1 MCKYLLSVDNGLTT
15 TKAVLFTLEGREVAS
30 GHVSTVIENKGDF
43 AEIDMDLQW
52 ENTARAI
59 RECLEKA
66 KVRSEDIIGIGNSGH
81 GAGLYCL
88 DQYSRPVRKAISSMD
103 TRANGIIDSWN
114 REGRS
119 PLDIIYQNFWS
130 GHAVPI
136 LCWLKQHE
144 PENYENIKTVLM
156 VKDWIRF
163 RLTGELGIEYTDAS
177 NSGIINPRDKSA
189 DLGLFRIFDIEE
201 AFYKVPKLYK
211 TTDIVG
217 YVNKRAEEETG
228 LLAGTPVI
236 GGVFDCIACSLG
248 SGVYDNEKYNII
260 AGTWSINSGIE
271 DKLYDP
277 PGDTMK
283 ATLYVDIDKYYYS
296 ESSATS
302 AVNLNWFIDHVIKGF
317 ELFDIQ
323 DEELFR
329 NMTEKIGQIDPKD
342 SDVIYMPFLYK
353 SHLSHMNGAFLGLK
367 PEHNIFHMLRAIYE
381 GVVFAHRKHIDNLKN
396 YGIVRRSAILSGG
409 AAKSSLWCQM
419 FADIL
424 DMEIMT
430 ADTTEAGALGTAAC
444 TAVAL
449 GIYKD
454 LKEAITVMTNVKKCY
469 YPNAPAK
476 EIYDAKYVTFNT
488 LIKKFE

>member
-1 MCKYLLSVDNGLTT
+1 MGKYLLSVDNGLTT
-15 TKAVLFTLEGREVAS
+15 TKAVLFTLEGKEVAS

-43 AEIDMDLQW
+43 SELDMDLQW
-52 ENTARAI
+52 ENTAKAI
-59 RECLEKA
+59 RECLA
-66 KVRSEDIIGIGNSGH
+66 KSDVRSEDIIGVGNSGH

-88 DQYSRPVRKAISSMD
+88 DQNGRPVRKAISSMD
-103 TRANGIIDSWN
+103 TRADNIIDSWN
-114 REGRS
+114 GDGRT
-119 PLDIIYQNFWS
+119 PRDIIYQNFWS

-136 LCWLKQHE
+136 LSWLKQYE

-177 NSGIINPRDKSA
+177 NSGMINPRGKNV

-201 AFYKVPKLYK
+201 AFYKMPKLYK
-211 TTDIVG
+211 TTDIAG
-217 YVNKRAEEETG
+217 YVNKTAAADTG
-228 LLAGTPVI
+228 LPAGIPVI

-248 SGVYDNEKYNII
+248 SGVYDKDKYNII

-271 DKLYDP
+271 DQLYD

-283 ATLYVDIDKYYYS
+283 ATLFVDIDKYYYS

-302 AVNLNWFIDHVIKGF
+302 AVNLNWFIDNVMKGF
-317 ELFDIQ
+317 ARFDVQ

-329 NMTEKIGQIDPKD
+329 IITEKLGQIDPKD
-342 SDVIYMPFLYK
+342 SEVIYMPFLYK

-367 PEHNIFHMLRAIYE
+367 PEHNIFHMLRALYE
-381 GVVFAHRKHIDNLKN
+381 GVVFAHRKHIDNLRN
-396 YGIVRRSAILSGG
+396 YGIVRRSAMLSGG
-409 AAKSSLWCQM
+409 AAKSPLWCQM

-424 DMEIMT
+424 NMEIMT
-430 ADTTEAGALGTAAC
+430 ADTYEAGALGTAAC

-454 LKEAITVMTNVKKCY
+454 LKEAITAMVKVKKCY
-469 YPNAPAK
+469 YPDTSTK
-476 EIYDAKYVTFNT
+476 EVYDAKYVTFNT
-488 LIKKFE
+488 LLKKFG

>member
-1 MCKYLLSVDNGLTT
+1 MGKYLLSVDNGLTT

-30 GHVSTVIENKGDF
+30 GHVGTVIENNGDF
-43 AEIDMDLQW
+43 AELDMDLQW
-52 ENTARAI
+52 ENTVKAI
-59 RECLEKA
+59 RECLAKA

-88 DQYSRPVRKAISSMD
+88 DPYGKPVRKAISSMD
-103 TRANGIIDSWN
+103 TRADGIIDNWN
-114 REGRS
+114 REGRT
-119 PLDIIYQNFWS
+119 PLDIIHQNFWS
-130 GHAVPI
+130 GHAVP
-136 LCWLKQHE
+136 LLSWLKNHE

-177 NSGIINPRDKSA
+177 NSGIINPRDKRA
-189 DLGLFRIFDIEE
+189 DLRLFRIFDIEE
-201 AFYKVPKLYK
+201 AFCKVPILYK
-211 TTDIVG
+211 TTDIAG
-217 YVNKRAEEETG
+217 YVSKTAEAETG

-248 SGVYDNEKYNII
+248 SGVYDKDKYNII

-271 DKLYDP
+271 DQLFD

-283 ATLYVDIDKYYYS
+283 ATLFVDIDKYYYS

-302 AVNLNWFIDHVIKGF
+302 AVNLNWFIDHVIKGT
-317 ELFDIQ
+317 ELFDVQ

-329 NMTEKIGQIDPKD
+329 IITEKLGQIGPKD
-342 SDVIYMPFLYK
+342 SDVMYMPFLYK

-367 PEHNIFHMLRAIYE
+367 PEHNLFHMLRALYE

-409 AAKSSLWCQM
+409 AAKSPLWCQM

-424 DMEIMT
+424 GMEIIT

-449 GIYKD
+449 GIYTD
-454 LKEAITVMTNVKKCY
+454 LKEAITTMVKVKKCY
-469 YPNAPAK
+469 YPDARAK
-476 EIYDAKYVTFNT
+476 EVYDAKYITFNS